1 MSHYTTGELAK
12 ATGVTVRTVQYY
24 DKQGLL
30 SPSDWTEGGRRLYTE
45 EDLEQLRL
53 ICYLRELDFSL
64 AQIKDLFGEQEAT
77 AVLTTLL
84 DSHIA
89 ALEKLAK
96 EQANK
101 LRELH
106 ALRKGLQKDQPVTL
120 NQLPGIS
127 LTMKQ
132 QTTWRRFAVKQF
144 LKLLPVIL
152 LFAGLS
158 WFAIISRQALLMLPI
173 FVLYIFGV
181 GYWIWNYYQKI
192 SFLCPLCHK
201 TFQSSFRNFLFS
213 RHTPRT
219 RKLTC
224 DHCHQTNY
232 CVEVVKED

>member
-12 ATGVTVRTVQYY
+12 IAGVTVRTVQYY

-30 SPSDWTEGGRRLYTE
+30 SPSDWTEGGRRLYSE

-64 AQIKDLFGEQEAT
+64 AQIKNLFHEKEAT

-89 ALEKLAK
+89 ALEKLSK
-96 EQANK
+96 EQADK
-101 LRELH
+101 LQELH
-106 ALRKGLQKDQPVTL
+106 DLRKRLQKDQPITL

-144 LKLLPVIL
+144 LKLLPIIIL
-152 LFAGLS
+152 FIGLS
-158 WFAIISRQALLMLPI
+158 WLVTRRGQIWLMLPI
-173 FVLYIFGV
+173 TILYVSGV

-201 TFQSSFRNFLFS
+201 TFHSTFKNFLFG
-213 RHTPRT
+213 RHTPRI
-219 RKLTC
+219 RRLTC
-224 DHCHQTNY
+224 DHCHQANY
-232 CVEVVKED
+232 CIEVVE